1 MDFRFSDEQ
10 VMTAD
15 VVRAL
20 LAEVCNS
27 QDLRRL
33 LTSGG
38 TWDEARWKKLSELG
52 FAGILVPEDNGGLG
66 LAPADLV
73 QVAEACG
80 YRCLP
85 EPLVDNVGIAV
96 PLLAAFADRP
106 GVAPYLE
113 RALAGEITVAVSH
126 PVNPYVAHAD
136 RASAALIVRDDNLHL
151 VAISPDRL
159 TVQPSADPFRRLH
172 TIALAPGDATR
183 IAGREEAEAPL
194 RHTLD
199 RGALFTAAQLLGMAQ
214 GCVDLAVAYA
224 KERQQFGRPIGA
236 YQAIKHHLA
245 SVQVK
250 IEFARPVVYA
260 AAADLPHDDLH
271 SRARISQAKL
281 AATEAADLAAHTAIQ
296 THGAMG
302 YSWEVDVH
310 LYLKRV
316 IALTEAWG
324 GPSFHRER
332 VAARV
337 FNAPLG
343 PETIF
348 ARETDYARL
357 CP

>member
-1 MDFRFSDEQ
+1 MDFRFYDEQ

-20 LAEVCNS
+20 LAEVCSS

-33 LTSGG
+33 LTTGG
-38 TWDEARWKKLSELG
+38 AQDETRWKKLCELG
-52 FAGILVPEDNGGLG
+52 LAGILVPEGDGGLG
-66 LAPADLV
+66 LAPVDFV
-73 QVAEACG
+73 QIAEACG

-85 EPLVDNVGIAV
+85 EPLVDNVGIAL

-126 PVNPYVAHAD
+126 PINSYVPHAD
-136 RASAALIVRDDNLHL
+136 RDAAALIARDDGLHL
-151 VAISPDRL
+151 VAISPKML
-159 TVQPSADPFRRLH
+159 TMQPSADPFRRLH
-172 TIALAPGDATR
+172 TIACDPGDATR
-183 IAGREEAEAPL
+183 IAGHEEAAIPL
-194 RHTLD
+194 RQTLD

-214 GCVDLAVAYA
+214 RCVDLAVGYS
-224 KERQQFGRPIGA
+224 KERQQFGRPIGS

-245 SVQVK
+245 TVQVK

-281 AATEAADLAAHTAIQ
+281 TASEAADLAAHTAIQ

-310 LYLKRV
+310 LYLKRI
-316 IALTEAWG
+316 IALTQVWG

-337 FNAPLG
+337 FSAPLG
-343 PETIF
+343 PETTF
-348 ARETDYARL
+348 ARETDRA
-357 CP
+357 